1 MLISHEGQILQTL
14 CVSLKLL
21 FHRTKLLGGEVGLKV
36 EGTNSGGGLV
46 SPSIIVGGVGGGALQ
61 LFLSLLY
68 FINILPVVI
77 MNVFYVS

>member
-1 MLISHEGQILQTL
+1 MKKILQTL
-14 CVSLKLL
+14 CESLELL
-21 FHRTKLLGGEVGLKV
+21 FHHTELLGGEVGLKV

-46 SPSIIVGGVGGGALQ
+46 TPSIIEGGVGGGAML
-61 LFLSLLY
+61 LFLSLFY

>member
-1 MLISHEGQILQTL
+1 MRYLIHLNFLGEGG
-14 CVSLKLL
+14 SW
-21 FHRTKLLGGEVGLKV
+21 FE
-36 EGTNSGGGLV
+36 SGGGLV
-46 SPSIIVGGVGGGALQ
+46 TPSIIVGGVGGGAML

>member
-1 MLISHEGQILQTL
+1 M
-14 CVSLKLL
+14 CVSLELL
-21 FHRTKLLGGEVGLKV
+21 FHHTELLGGEVGLKV

-46 SPSIIVGGVGGGALQ
+46 TPSMIVGGVGGGAML

-68 FINILPVVI
+68 FIIILPVDI

>member
-1 MLISHEGQILQTL
+1 MKDKYYRL
-14 CVSLKLL
+14 CVTLELL
-21 FHRTKLLGGEVGLKV
+21 FHHTEILEGEVGLKG

-46 SPSIIVGGVGGGALQ
+46 TPSIIVGEVGGVAM
-61 LFLSLLY
+61 Y

>member
-1 MLISHEGQILQTL
+1 M
-14 CVSLKLL
+14 
-21 FHRTKLLGGEVGLKV
+21 

-46 SPSIIVGGVGGGALQ
+46 TPSIIAGGVGGEAML
-61 LFLSLLY
+61 LCLSLLY

>member
-1 MLISHEGQILQTL
+1 MKEILQTL
-14 CVSLKLL
+14 CVSLELL
-21 FHRTKLLGGEVGLKV
+21 FHHTELFGGEVGLKV

-46 SPSIIVGGVGGGALQ
+46 TPLIVGGVGGGAML
-61 LFLSLLY
+61 LLLSLLY

>member
-1 MLISHEGQILQTL
+1 M
-14 CVSLKLL
+14 CVSLELL
-21 FHRTKLLGGEVGLKV
+21 FHHTKLLGGEVGLKAQ
-36 EGTNSGGGLV
+36 GTNSGGGLV
-46 SPSIIVGGVGGGALQ
+46 TPSIIVGGVGGGAML

>member
-1 MLISHEGQILQTL
+1 MCVTL
-14 CVSLKLL
+14 ELL
-21 FHRTKLLGGEVGLKV
+21 LHRNELLGGEVGLKV

-46 SPSIIVGGVGGGALQ
+46 TPSIIVGGVGGGAML